1 MKTKID
7 KNKPLPEHTK
17 LDYDECRA
25 KLILEELFPNRYCYL
40 DLADK
45 PDLQGENVGIEVT
58 IANDPKWQELLSNW
72 VKANHCKNQ
81 KDYERRVGKMRES
94 GVEYTGGT
102 QVWPAFRPTFE
113 FIRKAIEK
121 KIEKLEKG
129 EYKHFG
135 SYELFIFTD
144 TYFFDYITEE
154 AKNYLFNKS
163 VSDYYKT
170 VYILSEETELHIFD
184 TEIGKYEIINIDCS
198 EQTKRNFHARR
209 IVEETEYQQ
218 LKKHLS

>member
-1 MKTKID
+1 MEID
-7 KNKPLPEHTK
+7 KNKPLPDHTR
-17 LDYDECRA
+17 LDYCECLA
-25 KLILEELFPNRYCYL
+25 KLVLEELFPSQYC
-40 DLADK
+40 DLAVADE

-81 KDYERRVGKMRES
+81 KDYERRVEKMREL
-94 GVEYTGGT
+94 GFEYTGGV
-102 QVWPAFRPTFE
+102 QVWPVFRPTFE

-121 KIEKLEKG
+121 KIEKLAKG

-135 SYELFIFTD
+135 RYELFIFTD
-144 TYFFDYITEE
+144 TYFFNDITEE
-154 AKNYLFNKS
+154 AKAYLFNGS

-198 EQTKRNFHARR
+198 EQAKRNFHARR
-209 IVEETEYQQ
+209 IVEEAEYQ
-218 LKKHLS
+218 